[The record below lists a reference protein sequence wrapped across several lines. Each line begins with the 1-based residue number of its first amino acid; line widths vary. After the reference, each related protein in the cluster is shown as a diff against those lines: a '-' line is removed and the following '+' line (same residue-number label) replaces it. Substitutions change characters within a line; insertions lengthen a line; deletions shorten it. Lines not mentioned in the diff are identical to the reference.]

1 MNYSIQSLD
10 AHKIAG
16 FHMVG
21 PWEQTVKQG
30 LNNWRR
36 GSVTTRCL
44 RRSGSRFIM
53 IIRSR
58 YLRKNCVV
66 TPLLPWRMITSSRRI
81 VKGSSSPQLPVAIT
95 PAPARGSLTMIS
107 PRRGCSSLT
116 ACCRA
121 ASSKSRIS
129 PVLKFIL
136 TMATRMV
143 TGILRC
149 MWR

>member
-1 MNYSIQSLD
+1 MNYSIKSLD
-10 AHKIAG
+10 ARKIAG

-30 LNNWRR
+30 FEQLAAWVSHHQVPAQEWVAVYYDNPQQ
-36 GSVTTRCL
+36 VPAE
-44 RRSGSRFIM
+44 
-53 IIRSR
+53 
-58 YLRKNCVV
+58 NCVV

-81 VKGSSSPQLPVAIT
+81 AKGSSSLQLPAAIT
-95 PAPARGSLTMIS
+95 PAPARGSLIMIS

-121 ASSKSRIS
+121 ESSKSRIS

-149 MWR
+149 TWR